1 MESNKVFFFVAEKLW
16 WGSWGVA
23 ELFFFCITFLICLE
37 WRDVL
42 DNVNV
47 GINQP
52 YINWIFRI
60 SDFYQQ

>member
-1 MESNKVFFFVAEKLW
+1 MESNKVFF
-16 WGSWGVA
+16 SWRKSCGGEVGGW
-23 ELFFFCITFLICLE
+23 LSCFFCITFLICLE

-47 GINQP
+47 GINHP